1 MDENKRQQYRRIA
14 WIQIFALVLMITGCG
29 DAGTSNGSIRGQVF
43 SNRSGGA
50 LTKTPEAGVSV
61 VAVFDGEPERVRNA
75 VTDGNGQYVIPDL
88 PIGKYRLG
96 YIKDGF
102 DPITTEKGTSD
113 VQSAVGDGGPTIIY
127 VDSGSTVTV
136 GDITLVQK
144 APEGDGQVIINLIDE
159 LTGEP
164 VNGATV
170 TVGEASTSNGSNGQ
184 YVLTVPVRVKSDTGL
199 PGQDLSVTVNVDGY
213 ERRVDT
219 VSALAG
225 QTTQTT
231 LRLRPITGTL
241 EGTLELSRFSTL
253 YDIATAQISVDGIPK
268 GELNATVDP
277 SGFFTM
283 SVPVRT
289 DLNNRSYTIRVKLLG
304 FFDQV
309 VNNVLGPEAGSV
321 VVNIPPLLPETVTVI
336 GDVVNPDTRYPAV
349 VTGAGLE
356 GGVTGQASFG
366 LLCPLNSPGTFSIDG
381 VPTHTELQVSVTVLT
396 CGEDG
401 LPPNGSTPA
410 TSDQFTAVNNGTGV
424 FRAGSIGG
432 GGGN

>member
-1 MDENKRQQYRRIA
+1 MDENKRQQYRTVA

-88 PIGKYRLG
+88 PIGKYRMG

-144 APEGDGQVIINLIDE
+144 APEGDGIVIINLIDE
-159 LTGEP
+159 TTGEP

-184 YVLTVPVRVKSDTGL
+184 YVLTVPVRIKNDTGA
-199 PGQDLSVTVNVDGY
+199 PGQDLSVTINVDGY
-213 ERRVDT
+213 ERKIDT
-219 VSALAG
+219 VQALAG

-231 LRLRPITGTL
+231 IRLNPITGFIQ
-241 EGTLELSRFSTL
+241 GTIILSRFNSKEL
-253 YDIATAQISVDGIPK
+253 YNLQSAQIYVDGIP
-268 GELNATVDP
+268 GSVSPQNDE
-277 SGFFTM
+277 GFF
-283 SVPVRT
+283 SLEVPVRT
-289 DLNNRSYTIRVKLLG
+289 DLNNRSYTIRVKLKG

-309 VNNVLGPEAGSV
+309 VNNVLAPEAGAV
-321 VVNIPPLLPETVTVI
+321 EVNIPPLLPETVTVI
-336 GDVVNPDTRYPAV
+336 GDVVNPVTRFAAV
-349 VTGAGLE
+349 VEGIGLE
-356 GGVTGQASFG
+356 GGVTGPFVS
-366 LLCPLNSPGTFSIDG
+366 CPQLEPTQGTFSIDG
-381 VPTHTELQVSVTVLT
+381 VPTYTLTALKVSVTT
-396 CGEDG
+396 YECSDNQ
-401 LPPNGSTPA
+401 PPTFVKSETDISP
-410 TSDQFTAVNNGTGV
+410 VNNGTGV
-424 FRAGSIGG
+424 FRAGTISG